1 MNSRSAFTLV
11 FLTAAVAVAQTTTP
25 PAGTVTAIPES
36 ARLSAD
42 GGVLADGGIAM
53 TAVVGTNQH
62 PGFCGAFGKQAEN
75 VDNQTN
81 SVATAVDLIDNATP
95 LVSPTRSQFAREL
108 VPVADL
114 VNQSYS
120 GGTHTPD
127 VRMAWTT
134 ACTTYGGDLSG
145 VRFAYRLRGNL
156 NVTSAG
162 TKTFMVN
169 SDDGFSLRVAG
180 TTVMEFNGN
189 RGPASDTRRV
199 SFSQPGVYPIELIYW
214 EQGGNSTMELLM
226 ADSQVC
232 FNGTTASATCNA
244 TNIDRSNTTILTA
257 AQASAFTIM
266 GSTQVGIPTWAS
278 DDNCASRVGTANTLC
293 APSGT
298 AACGNAVID
307 ALSPSGQEGCDDGN
321 TTAGDGCSATCTVE
335 TNYVCSGTT
344 SVCVPNAPAIT
355 APAANAQLATT
366 TPAISGTGIA
376 GMTVTVRE
384 GATTVCT
391 ATVAAGGAWSCN
403 ATPAL
408 TQGSHT
414 VTATQTDSGGRTS
427 AASPGRTFFVDTVAP
442 ALPVVTAPASGATV
456 NTGAVVFSGTSEPGA
471 TVRVFVD
478 ANTTTPVCTAL
489 VQPGGTWT
497 CTYPGPG
504 TIADGA
510 HTVRASAVDAAGNA
524 SALTTAQPFTV
535 DTVAPAAP
543 VVSAPAVNASLNTT
557 APTVSGTAEANS
569 TVTVLVDGAP
579 YCSTTASA
587 AGAFSCAGTTALSQ
601 GSHTISARAT
611 DAAGNTGPASTPYNV
626 NVDTVPPAAPVV
638 VTPAN
643 GSSLSNATPTLSGTG
658 EVGSTVRVFLDG
670 SSTAACTLTVPAGGA
685 WSCTSPLLTNGSHT
699 VRANASDA
707 AGNVSSSS
715 NVNTFSIDTVAP
727 AAPVISAPTTGTATN
742 NTTPTV
748 SGTAE
753 GSSTVTVFDG
763 ATLVCTTTASVAGA
777 WSCTTTTLAPG
788 GHSLTARATDAA
800 GNVSPVSNTVALT
813 VDTTAPVAPVISAP
827 AQNAYVNTTT
837 PTLSGTGEAGATVT
851 VTIGGTTACTALV
864 DASGNWSCVSSTLT
878 QGAKV
883 ATATQRDT
891 AGNVSP
897 ATANR
902 NFTVDSVAPT
912 TPTITTPAQNAS
924 TNDTTPTFTGTG
936 EAGTTIAVN
945 VAGVTGAVCTA
956 TVAAGGTWSCT
967 PATALP
973 VGARSATARSTDLA
987 GNTAD
992 SAARAFTIDTTP
1004 PPAPVIAAPA
1014 NDASLNT
1021 ATPTISGT
1029 AEANSTVRVFDGA
1042 NTTPLCTATANAS
1055 GAWSCTSSALTEGA
1069 HPLTARATDA
1079 AGNVSPASTTV
1090 TVNVDT
1096 TAPVAPVV
1104 TAPAQNAFV
1113 STVTPTFSGSGEP
1126 GATVSVVIGGT
1137 TVCTALVDASGAWSC
1152 VSSTLTE
1159 GSKVA
1164 TITQRDPAGN
1174 TSPAV
1179 TRNFTVDTV
1188 APSAPAITAP
1198 SEGLALSDATPDF
1211 SGTAE
1216 AGATVSVFVDGNT
1229 GTPVCT
1235 ATAGPGGAWTCTPT
1249 TDLTEG
1255 AHTVTARARDAA
1267 GNDSPISTPAVNF
1280 SVDTSAPTA
1289 PAITTP
1295 ADDAALSDTTPTI
1308 SGNGEA
1314 GATVSVFDGS
1324 NTTPICTAVVG
1335 VSGMWSC
1342 TPGTALTEGPHTLT
1356 ASQRDPAG
1364 NTSPVSGAIDITIDA
1379 TAPVAVVITAPTA
1392 NAALNDTTP
1401 EIRGTGEAGATVQ
1414 VYFDGDTTTPA
1425 CTATV
1430 APDNSWSCSPTT
1442 ALTGASHTVAA
1453 TQTDAAGNASPR
1465 TAEVAFSLDTTA
1477 PTAPV
1482 ITSPADDELLTSAP
1496 TVTGT
1501 AEAGSTVTVFADGS
1515 STPVCTIV
1523 VPANGAWSCA
1533 TTLADGAHTVTAIS
1547 TDEAGNASTP
1557 ATIDFSIDG
1566 VAPIAPVITA
1576 PTEGGTT
1583 ASSTTFSGTAEAGST
1598 VRVFIDGATT
1608 ESCTVQANASGNWA
1622 CVVNGLATG
1631 SHTATATAQD
1641 ATGNTSPA
1649 TAARNFQVAPNAPPG
1664 PPVIA
1669 VPAQNAALNDTTPT
1683 VSGQAALLSTVRV
1696 YVDGSTTPACTA
1708 TTDASGNWSCDL
1720 APALTEGAH
1729 SITATATVVGVV
1741 SLPSAPVGFVIDVTA
1756 PAAPTVTAPAANATV
1771 GAHPTISGSAEAGS
1785 TVSVYVDGGST
1796 PVCTATANAAG
1807 TWVCAPS
1814 TALTDGAHT
1823 LVARATDAAGN
1834 MSPDSSPVAF
1844 TVDGSLPV
1852 SSPVITAPIADS
1864 FINDATPTVQG
1875 TAAPFATVNV
1885 YADGNTTT
1893 PVCTTTAAADGA
1905 FTCTLPTALGEGEHT
1920 LTATATDGNGTSA
1933 PSNGVDFTVDT
1944 VAPNAPVVS
1953 SPTAGESVSRTPTIS
1968 GTAEAGSTVDVRIDG
1983 QLVCSVI
1990 ADMTG
1995 AWSCTQMQPLPAGN
2009 HVVTATATDAAGNR
2023 STPSADLS
2031 FTVTDMPTKPI
2042 ITSPTAN
2049 QMVDDTT
2056 PTITGTAQ
2064 PNTSITVKVDG
2075 ADYCTT
2081 TADMTGAWSCTGSG
2095 ALSTGAHSVVA
2106 TSTSAGGTSSSD
2118 AVAFTIS
2125 NGQPMTPAAP
2135 VITSPNNGTVTFD
2148 NTPTFSGTAEAGTTV
2163 SVKVDG
2169 VEVCTTTATAQGT
2182 FSCTASRT
2190 LADGAHTVTATAS
2203 RGTATSP
2210 ASSSVGFTV
2219 NTAAP
2224 TVTSPT
2230 TGTTTGT
2237 NTTITGTATPGATV
2251 VVKVNGEEKCRATAD
2266 EEGNWSCSA
2275 QLPAGETELVAEIE
2289 DGNGN
2294 SLAADP
2300 VSVRVVRGALTG
2312 GGIGAGCSSSPA
2324 SASMWLAALVLGFLF
2339 SRRSS
2344 KAAAAV
2350 AAAVITTGAA
2360 QAQTQVAPFELER
2373 VRLNPGAAD
2382 GLLQE
2387 GGKLMDPMSLR
2398 VSLLGHY
2405 QHNPLVVHEDGR
2417 PVAALVGSRWT
2428 AHLGA
2433 AFGITDWLEAGLQIP
2448 LVLSQTG
2455 NAEGTGY
2462 TPITNAVALG
2472 TPWLQLRA
2480 APLRERSGSP
2490 FDLSFGVAVGFP
2502 FGSAASLTRE
2512 NTVTA
2517 VPTVGIGKT
2526 LGSMFRIGGNVA
2538 VNIRPASALNDASP
2552 TQIGSYMTTGLVL
2565 STTGKVLRGELSGRI
2580 DIPFT
2585 QSPAAGELYA
2595 GIRWAPHHLVELS
2608 LIGGPG
2614 FGTQPGT
2621 PAFRVLG
2628 GIAFTPSFKSDGA
2641 KPVAALNACVAG
2653 QAHDP
2658 KKCPELDLDGD
2669 GIRNAADKCVDKP
2682 GISQREG
2689 CPDVDTDGDGVLD
2702 LADKCV
2708 KVAGLRELDGCPEPD
2723 ADKDGIADAR
2733 DACPNAAGPAS
2744 SNGCPDTDGDGFD
2757 DANDA
2762 CVNDAGVAALR
2773 GCPDLDTDGD
2783 GVVDRLDNC
2792 VKEAGVAANQGCPAK
2807 QKQLV
2812 VITAE
2817 KLMILDKVY
2826 FATGKAAVL
2835 PKSDPLLKQVARV
2848 LNEHPDVKLVIV
2860 EGHTDNVGRA
2870 DKNLAL
2876 SQARADA
2883 VRTKLIGFGVAGERL
2898 EAKGYGDTKPLE
2910 DNKTPKGREANRRVE
2925 FVLGGQK

>member
-1 MNSRSAFTLV
+1 MNSRSAFALV
-11 FLTAAVAVAQTTTP
+11 FLTAAVAVAQTTP

-36 ARLSAD
+36 ARLSVD

-384 GATTVCT
+384 GATAVCT
-391 ATVAAGGAWSCN
+391 ATVAAGGTWSCN

-427 AASPGRTFFVDTVAP
+427 AAWPGRTFFVDTVAP

-643 GSSLSNATPTLSGTG
+643 GSSLSNATPTLTGTG

-864 DASGNWSCVSSTLT
+864 DASG
-878 QGAKV
+878 
-883 ATATQRDT
+883 
-891 AGNVSP
+891 
-897 ATANR
+897 
-902 NFTVDSVAPT
+902 
-912 TPTITTPAQNAS
+912 
-924 TNDTTPTFTGTG
+924 
-936 EAGTTIAVN
+936 
-945 VAGVTGAVCTA
+945 
-956 TVAAGGTWSCT
+956 
-967 PATALP
+967 
-973 VGARSATARSTDLA
+973 
-987 GNTAD
+987 
-992 SAARAFTIDTTP
+992 
-1004 PPAPVIAAPA
+1004 
-1014 NDASLNT
+1014 
-1021 ATPTISGT
+1021 
-1029 AEANSTVRVFDGA
+1029 
-1042 NTTPLCTATANAS
+1042 
-1055 GAWSCTSSALTEGA
+1055 
-1069 HPLTARATDA
+1069 
-1079 AGNVSPASTTV
+1079 
-1090 TVNVDT
+1090 
-1096 TAPVAPVV
+1096 
-1104 TAPAQNAFV
+1104 
-1113 STVTPTFSGSGEP
+1113 
-1126 GATVSVVIGGT
+1126 
-1137 TVCTALVDASGAWSC
+1137 AWSC

-1324 NTTPICTAVVG
+1324 NPTPICTAVVG

-1342 TPGTALTEGPHTLT
+1342 TPGTALSEGPHTLT

-1364 NTSPVSGAIDITIDA
+1364 NTSPVSGAIDITIDTA
-1379 TAPVAVVITAPTA
+1379 APVAPAITAPTA

-1576 PTEGGTT
+1576 PTEGGTI

-1649 TAARNFQVAPNAPPG
+1649 TAARNFQVAPDAPPG

-1669 VPAQNAALNDTTPT
+1669 APAQNAALNDSTPT

-1696 YVDGSTTPACTA
+1696 YVDGRTTPACTA

-1720 APALTEGAH
+1720 ASALTEGAH

-1741 SLPSAPVGFVIDVTA
+1741 SLPSAPVGFVVDVTA
-1756 PAAPTVTAPAANATV
+1756 PTAPAVTAPAANATV
-1771 GAHPTISGSAEAGS
+1771 GAQPTISGTAEAGS
-1785 TVSVYVDGGST
+1785 TVAVYVDGNTT
-1796 PVCTATANAAG
+1796 PVCTATTNAAG

-1834 MSPDSSPVAF
+1834 ASPDSSPVAF
-1844 TVDGSLPV
+1844 TVDSSLPV
-1852 SSPVITAPIADS
+1852 SSPVITAPVADS
-1864 FINDATPTVQG
+1864 FTNDSTPTVTG

-1893 PVCTTTAAADGA
+1893 PLCTTTASANGS
-1905 FTCTLPTALGEGEHT
+1905 FTCTPAAALGEGEHT

-1983 QLVCSVI
+1983 QLVCSVV

-2031 FTVTDMPTKPI
+2031 FTVTDMPTKPV

-2169 VEVCTTTATAQGT
+2169 VEVCTATATAQGT

-2628 GIAFTPSFKSDGA
+2628 GIAFTPSFKSDDA
-2641 KPVAALNACVAG
+2641 KPVAALDACVAG

-2669 GIRNAADKCVDKP
+2669 GIRNAADTCVDKP

-2757 DANDA
+2757 DASDA

-2835 PKSDPLLKQVARV
+2835 PKSDTLLKQVARV

-2898 EAKGYGDTKPLE
+2898 EAKGYGDTKPME

-2925 FVLGGQK
+2925 FVLGNQK